1 MVLRLSGPPAVDGA
15 AASLF
20 KSAADLSF
28 DGARLKAQAMG
39 GIGAGLESAAKSH
52 QANKQRKVENARA
65 DRQDARAASNDA
77 LNAQYKQ
84 FEMYHANASLMG
96 QNVDREEKAIFE
108 AVQSGDHAGVLA
120 HTQLRDSYAQ
130 SLKMNM
136 DGATGMAA
144 SHGMEIGTDGLAKPN
159 AGTDHG

>member
-1 MVLRLSGPPAVDGA
+1 MFR
-15 AASLF
+15 
-20 KSAADLSF
+20 SAADLSVES
-28 DGARLKAQAMG
+28 ARYTNSRYDALG
-39 GIGAGLESAAKSH
+39 SGLESGVKNFVAGT
-52 QANKQRKVENARA
+52 QRKIENARA
-65 DRQDARAASNDA
+65 DRQESRAASNDA